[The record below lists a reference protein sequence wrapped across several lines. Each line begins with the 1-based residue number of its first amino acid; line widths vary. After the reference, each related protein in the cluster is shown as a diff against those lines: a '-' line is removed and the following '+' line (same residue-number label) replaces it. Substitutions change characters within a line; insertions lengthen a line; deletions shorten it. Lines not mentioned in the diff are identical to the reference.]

1 MPIFVANKIKLMKQ
15 NKQLIVIAVVMVLA
29 AALSRVAFYP
39 INFSPVIAMALF
51 GGAVIKDKKLAFA
64 LPLFAMLIADFLFE
78 ITNIA
83 PGFWGWG
90 QVVGYGILAVITM
103 FGFNLK
109 KITAL
114 KVAGFSIASSLIF
127 FFLSNSSVWLLA
139 GTAYPRSIEG
149 WMACLA
155 AGVPFLEKG
164 LLTDLLYSGVFFG
177 GYVLARHYM
186 MKKQIA

>member
-1 MPIFVANKIKLMKQ
+1 MKQ
-15 NKQLIVIAVVMVLA
+15 NKQLILIAVVMVLA

-39 INFSPVIAMALF
+39 LNFSPVIAMALF

-64 LPLFAMLIADFLFE
+64 LPLFAMLLADLLFE

-90 QVVGYGILAVITM
+90 QVLGYGILALITIL
-103 FGFNLK
+103 GFNLK
-109 KITAL
+109 KISVL
-114 KVAGFSIASSLIF
+114 NVAGFSIASSLIF
-127 FFLSNSSVWLLA
+127 FFLSNSSVWLFA
-139 GTAYPRSIEG
+139 GNSYPRSIEG

-164 LLTDLLYSGVFFG
+164 LLTDLVYSGVFFG
-177 GYVLARHYM
+177 GFVLAKQYM
-186 MKKQIA
+186 LKRQVA